1 MKITRCP
8 LLDMTGDI
16 AELIADT
23 DLFYQGLPP
32 VAGGT
37 LDQSARFIKAARY
50 IKQKQNE
57 MLNEIQSHG

>member
-1 MKITRCP
+1 
-8 LLDMTGDI
+8 MTGDI